1 MSASTPTPIAFVT
14 ARYPPMTS
22 SGTFRVQAG
31 MRYLPEH
38 GFAPRVV
45 TIPTDW
51 VTFGKE
57 QDLAAQVPQ
66 NEEGVLRPEASS
78 DGLVRRVSSIP
89 RVRWFSREALVPDN
103 LALWSRQVVD
113 DVARD
118 LADVELV
125 YVTSPPFSA
134 MTLGRRLG
142 AKLGVPV
149 VQELR
154 DPPSFN
160 RSVQWR
166 SASFRKRIRRFAS
179 RHLADAARIIVV
191 TPRTRLRMIEIYGL
205 DPDRVHVVTNGYP
218 EMDIDQ
224 GLVDRDPGVFT
235 VTYVGSFQGG
245 IPGRES
251 SWFTPE
257 IVLGPLQRLG
267 VPIELRVVGPVTSRQ
282 RSALKGTQGIRL
294 LGPVSR
300 EQALAEVAAADV
312 SLILADEHDWW
323 IGRKAFEALA
333 YAKRIL
339 AIVPEGDTADLLA
352 PSAKSIVSPV
362 GDTASLESSIRR
374 LADEW
379 ERGIEPT
386 GAEPS
391 VQSDAS
397 CYEQVAEVL
406 RMTLDSSNSPSG
418 V

>member
-1 MSASTPTPIAFVT
+1 MSDPATPIAFVT

-22 SGTFRVQAG
+22 SGTFRVQAA

-51 VTFGKE
+51 VARAGSRE
-57 QDLAAQVPQ
+57 MAAMVPTE
-66 NEEGVLRPEASS
+66 EEGVLRPEASH
-78 DGLVRRVSSIP
+78 DGFVRRMSSIP
-89 RVRWFSREALVPDN
+89 KIRWLTREALVPDY
-103 LALWSRQVVD
+103 LAPWSRQVAGQ
-113 DVARD
+113 VARD
-118 LADVELV
+118 LSDVQLV
-125 YVTSPPFSA
+125 YATSPPFSA
-134 MTLGRRLG
+134 MALGRRLG
-142 AKLGVPV
+142 EMLGVPV

-160 RSVQWR
+160 RSLQWR
-166 SASFRKRIRRFAS
+166 SESFRRRMRRFAA
-179 RHLADAARIIVV
+179 RQLADAEQIIVV
-191 TPRTRLRMIEIYGL
+191 TPRTRQHMLEIHDL

-218 EMDIDQ
+218 EIDVDP
-224 GLVDRDPGVFT
+224 GLSTRDPSVFT

-245 IPGRES
+245 FPGRES

-257 IVLGPLQRLG
+257 IVSGPLQRLD
-267 VPIELRVVGPVTSRQ
+267 VPSELRVVGPVTARQ
-282 RSALKGTQGIRL
+282 RSSLEAQPGTRI
-294 LGPVSR
+294 LGQVSR
-300 EQALAEVAAADV
+300 QQALAEVAAADV
-312 SLILADEHDWW
+312 SLILADEQDWW

-339 AIVPEGDTADLLA
+339 AIVAAGDTADLLA
-352 PSAKSIVSPV
+352 PSSKSIVSPV
-362 GDTASLESSIRR
+362 GDMAALESSLRR

-379 ERGIEPT
+379 ERGVEPK
-386 GAEPS
+386 GPEPS

-406 RMTLDSSNSPSG
+406 RMSLRSSNSSSG